1 MKEEIFYVPDDYA
14 ENLVRQYTG
23 QERKNMIAHLKYTL
37 RILKFYTNN
46 DFAFKDVHNEQL
58 FLQNGKIL
66 VEVVQLF
73 EKFRIIG
80 SENLQMLRSVM
91 RNKKIQIL
99 LVFVLAIGLFGLL
112 FYWRY
117 GEKKQMESLNGLQE
131 TYKEYDK
138 KIREIRNDME
148 NKKAEVNDIE
158 KPANVILAFSEE
170 DQELMDRIVPALEGR
185 GIQAT
190 LVLKNT
196 AEHHQE
202 TVTYLGQQGWDFAFG
217 GEIGEEKDAYIE
229 MLKSTVKQYEE
240 STGKI
245 AGAYF
250 FNGKEYGRGSKIL
263 YPNFKE
269 MDFKIGVAFAK
280 DASSLK
286 HGKNTDYNMEIEEC
300 QNISMR
306 EDMETIENILDQVIE
321 ARSVVVLSDFSLE
334 RQMEIAG
341 EASLE
346 HFEEILDLL
355 LQKQSESDL
364 VVGSVTCYEG
374 TLEDR
379 ANRIEQRRQK
389 YSEYEQKCLEEI
401 EQLTKQRD
409 EALEKQEVKK

>member
-1 MKEEIFYVPDDYA
+1 MCIERQIATALKTANRQKHKPLNESYSLDKNIFEDDEE
-14 ENLVRQYTG
+14 
-23 QERKNMIAHLKYTL
+23 
-37 RILKFYTNN
+37 
-46 DFAFKDVHNEQL
+46 
-58 FLQNGKIL
+58 
-66 VEVVQLF
+66 
-73 EKFRIIG
+73 
-80 SENLQMLRSVM
+80 
-91 RNKKIQIL
+91 
-99 LVFVLAIGLFGLL
+99 
-112 FYWRY
+112 
-117 GEKKQMESLNGLQE
+117 
-131 TYKEYDK
+131 
-138 KIREIRNDME
+138 
-148 NKKAEVNDIE
+148 
-158 KPANVILAFSEE
+158 
-170 DQELMDRIVPALEGR
+170 
-185 GIQAT
+185 AT
-190 LVLKNT
+190 
-196 AEHHQE
+196 
-202 TVTYLGQQGWDFAFG
+202 
-217 GEIGEEKDAYIE
+217 YIE

>member
-1 MKEEIFYVPDDYA
+1 MSIIGPRPLLVSYLPWYTEEEKQRHD
-14 ENLVRQYTG
+14 VRPGLSGLAQVNGRNSVTW
-23 QERKNMIAHLKYTL
+23 EEKFSWDLKYVD
-37 RILKFYTNN
+37 RITFLG
-46 DFAFKDVHNEQL
+46 DV
-58 FLQNGKIL
+58 KI
-66 VEVVQLF
+66 
-73 EKFRIIG
+73 
-80 SENLQMLRSVM
+80 
-91 RNKKIQIL
+91 IL
-99 LVFVLAIGLFGLL
+99 DTV
-112 FYWRY
+112 
-117 GEKKQMESLNGLQE
+117 
-131 TYKEYDK
+131 
-138 KIREIRNDME
+138 
-148 NKKAEVNDIE
+148 KKAFIKVEGV
-158 KPANVILAFSEE
+158 
-170 DQELMDRIVPALEGR
+170 ELNHE
-185 GIQAT
+185 
-190 LVLKNT
+190 
-196 AEHHQE
+196 
-202 TVTYLGQQGWDFAFG
+202 
-217 GEIGEEKDAYIE
+217 
-229 MLKSTVKQYEE
+229 
-240 STGKI
+240 
-245 AGAYF
+245 
-250 FNGKEYGRGSKIL
+250 GRGSKIL

>member
-1 MKEEIFYVPDDYA
+1 MVISRLDQKTTPKTIITVKRDMA
-14 ENLVRQYTG
+14 
-23 QERKNMIAHLKYTL
+23 
-37 RILKFYTNN
+37 RIVKSKSIPNN
-46 DFAFKDVHNEQL
+46 ETV
-58 FLQNGKIL
+58 G
-66 VEVVQLF
+66 
-73 EKFRIIG
+73 
-80 SENLQMLRSVM
+80 
-91 RNKKIQIL
+91 L
-99 LVFVLAIGLFGLL
+99 LVVSTAHPSSIFFICLL
-112 FYWRY
+112 
-117 GEKKQMESLNGLQE
+117 
-131 TYKEYDK
+131 D
-138 KIREIRNDME
+138 
-148 NKKAEVNDIE
+148 
-158 KPANVILAFSEE
+158 NVAK
-170 DQELMDRIVPALEGR
+170 G
-185 GIQAT
+185 
-190 LVLKNT
+190 
-196 AEHHQE
+196 
-202 TVTYLGQQGWDFAFG
+202 
-217 GEIGEEKDAYIE
+217 
-229 MLKSTVKQYEE
+229 KQYEE

>member
-1 MKEEIFYVPDDYA
+1 
-14 ENLVRQYTG
+14 
-23 QERKNMIAHLKYTL
+23 
-37 RILKFYTNN
+37 
-46 DFAFKDVHNEQL
+46 
-58 FLQNGKIL
+58 
-66 VEVVQLF
+66 
-73 EKFRIIG
+73 
-80 SENLQMLRSVM
+80 M

-286 HGKNTDYNMEIEEC
+286 HGKNTDYNM
-300 QNISMR
+300 
-306 EDMETIENILDQVIE
+306 
-321 ARSVVVLSDFSLE
+321 A
-334 RQMEIAG
+334 
-341 EASLE
+341 
-346 HFEEILDLL
+346 
-355 LQKQSESDL
+355 
-364 VVGSVTCYEG
+364 
-374 TLEDR
+374 
-379 ANRIEQRRQK
+379 
-389 YSEYEQKCLEEI
+389 
-401 EQLTKQRD
+401 
-409 EALEKQEVKK
+409 

>member
-1 MKEEIFYVPDDYA
+1 M
-14 ENLVRQYTG
+14 G
-23 QERKNMIAHLKYTL
+23 
-37 RILKFYTNN
+37 
-46 DFAFKDVHNEQL
+46 
-58 FLQNGKIL
+58 
-66 VEVVQLF
+66 
-73 EKFRIIG
+73 
-80 SENLQMLRSVM
+80 
-91 RNKKIQIL
+91 NKKIQIL

-112 FYWRY
+112 FYWKQ
-117 GEKKQMESLNGLQE
+117 GEKKQAENLSGLQE

-148 NKKAEVNDIE
+148 NKKSEVDDVE

-170 DQELMDRIVPALEGR
+170 DQELTSRIVPALESR
-185 GIQAT
+185 GMQAT
-190 LVLKNT
+190 LVLKNG

-202 TVTYLGQQGWDFAFG
+202 TVTYLSQQGWDFAFG
-217 GEIGEEKDAYIE
+217 GEIGEEKEVCVELLRSASE
-229 MLKSTVKQYEE
+229 QYEA
-240 STGKI
+240 STGRL

-263 YPNFKE
+263 YPHFKE
-269 MDFKIGVAFAK
+269 LDFKIGAAFAK

-300 QNISMR
+300 QNVSMR
-306 EDMETIENILDQVIE
+306 EDMETIEHILDQVIK
-321 ARSVVVLSDFSLE
+321 ARGVVILSDFGLE

-341 EASLE
+341 ETPLE

-379 ANRIEQRRQK
+379 ASRIEQREQK
-389 YSEYEQKCLEEI
+389 YLEYEQKCLEEI

-409 EALEKQEVKK
+409 EALGKAETEK

>member
-1 MKEEIFYVPDDYA
+1 
-14 ENLVRQYTG
+14 
-23 QERKNMIAHLKYTL
+23 
-37 RILKFYTNN
+37 
-46 DFAFKDVHNEQL
+46 
-58 FLQNGKIL
+58 
-66 VEVVQLF
+66 
-73 EKFRIIG
+73 
-80 SENLQMLRSVM
+80 M

-286 HGKNTDYNMEIEEC
+286 HEKNTDYNMEIEEC

-306 EDMETIENILDQVIE
+306 EDVETIENILDQVIE

>member
-1 MKEEIFYVPDDYA
+1 
-14 ENLVRQYTG
+14 
-23 QERKNMIAHLKYTL
+23 
-37 RILKFYTNN
+37 
-46 DFAFKDVHNEQL
+46 
-58 FLQNGKIL
+58 
-66 VEVVQLF
+66 
-73 EKFRIIG
+73 
-80 SENLQMLRSVM
+80 
-91 RNKKIQIL
+91 
-99 LVFVLAIGLFGLL
+99 
-112 FYWRY
+112 
-117 GEKKQMESLNGLQE
+117 
-131 TYKEYDK
+131 
-138 KIREIRNDME
+138 
-148 NKKAEVNDIE
+148 
-158 KPANVILAFSEE
+158 
-170 DQELMDRIVPALEGR
+170 
-185 GIQAT
+185 
-190 LVLKNT
+190 
-196 AEHHQE
+196 
-202 TVTYLGQQGWDFAFG
+202 
-217 GEIGEEKDAYIE
+217 

-263 YPNFKE
+263 YPHFTE